1 MVGTEFVHW
10 NRTPQ
15 IMSPRKQH
23 SAWCL
28 APSRCSVL
36 SVCGLEILRCR
47 WLLPYG
53 LWSTGDWVG
62 GKATVQDVSISV
74 APHSQANEHCPS
86 ALRFSFTDI

>member
-36 SVCGLEILRCR
+36 SVCGLEILKCR
-47 WLLPYG
+47 WLLSYG
-53 LWSTGDWVG
+53 LVGRQETGWEKG
-62 GKATVQDVSISV
+62 YGAGC
-74 APHSQANEHCPS
+74 EHLCRP
-86 ALRFSFTDI
+86 TQPGE